1 MSMQFTILER
11 LLRISLCRREVACIV
26 TLCLEGKHLHM
37 YVTSLQQLFLHLNL
51 IMYASANASTNSYN
65 SFKKIVFAGIERNI
79 RHVIESN
86 LMHTQQLLHKLLL
99 LYLSAKQYI
108 YINSAIIHEYNKL
121 QQDKLSINR
130 TDLVRTIEEVC
141 ASAEVLLLASSVK
154 STHRIPNIVYKHELD
169 IHKIKDL
176 YQNLRL

>member
-1 MSMQFTILER
+1 MQSTILER
-11 LLRISLCRREVACIV
+11 LLRTSLCRREVVCIA
-26 TLCLEGKHLHM
+26 TLCLESEHLHM
-37 YVTSLQQLFLHLNL
+37 YVKSLQQLFMHLNL
-51 IMYASANASTNSYN
+51 LYASANASTNGHH

-79 RHVIESN
+79 RNVIDSN
-86 LMHTQQLLHKLLL
+86 LVYTQQLLHKLLFL
-99 LYLSAKQYI
+99 FLSAKQYI

-121 QQDKLSINR
+121 QQDKLATNR
-130 TDLVRTIEEVC
+130 TDLVCTAEEVC

-154 STHRIPNIVYKHELD
+154 STHRIPNMAYKHELD